1 MSVQD
6 LSSGIIRL
14 EKELLEFAYHLTKE
28 RTEASD
34 LYQETAY
41 RAIKNYRLF
50 QPNSNLR
57 AWLMTIM
64 RNLFINAYR
73 KKKRRQ
79 VFQDGSANN
88 YLINS
93 TSETVTNQGELKMN
107 YEELISLVDRLE
119 DGLRIPFMLAFE
131 GYKYQDIA
139 DEMNI
144 PLGTVKSRLFI
155 ARKRIQ
161 NAIKLHYAISSDERS
176 AA

>member
-1 MSVQD
+1 
-6 LSSGIIRL
+6 
-14 EKELLEFAYHLTKE
+14 
-28 RTEASD
+28 
-34 LYQETAY
+34 
-41 RAIKNYRLF
+41 
-50 QPNSNLR
+50 
-57 AWLMTIM
+57 
-64 RNLFINAYR
+64 
-73 KKKRRQ
+73 
-79 VFQDGSANN
+79 
-88 YLINS
+88 
-93 TSETVTNQGELKMN
+93 MN